1 MPGRSSSHV
10 WDCLRGLLLLPRR
23 ADCALHTTGRR
34 TEFLFSSGFRRPNF
48 VSASAQPGNGS
59 DCCLWAGIDSGCQG
73 VKSCKQHAA
82 QPPCGSGLPPGPAP
96 PPAQKGLNVQQMRD
110 IKAALQGKTVRADGT
125 VDHSS
130 QATTPHLKLFAVTY
144 HNQLQTL
151 GESKVLIDDGY
162 LDGISFWIGGP
173 AQREI
178 SANLTS
184 LVAELRAIV
193 PRDFPVF
200 TGGYITYSSIGWT
213 EPAPFY
219 DLLRQSVDMYD
230 DGRVQ
235 GFFLFAGSVLKSM
248 NSSLWQKW
256 DLPGHLEMDYFPH
269 LGTATVAV
277 TTDGHELNVANA
289 TATVVY
295 GSATHVTRKA
305 VGADGSFTFGGWVGK
320 KTKTPHTVTVAAAGY
335 RTASAAVQ
343 LEAGKTVRATVEVQR
358 L

>member
-1 MPGRSSSHV
+1 
-10 WDCLRGLLLLPRR
+10 
-23 ADCALHTTGRR
+23 
-34 TEFLFSSGFRRPNF
+34 
-48 VSASAQPGNGS
+48 
-59 DCCLWAGIDSGCQG
+59 
-73 VKSCKQHAA
+73 
-82 QPPCGSGLPPGPAP
+82 
-96 PPAQKGLNVQQMRD
+96 VQQMRD
-110 IKAALQGKTVRADGT
+110 IKAALQGKTVRVDGT

-130 QATTPHLKLFAVTY
+130 DATTPHLKLFAVTY
-144 HNQLQTL
+144 HNQLQSL
-151 GESKVLIDDGY
+151 GKSKVLIDDKL

-178 SANLTS
+178 SSNLTS

-248 NSSLWQKW
+248 NSSLWQEW
-256 DLPGHLEMDYFPH
+256 DLPGQLEMDYFPH

-277 TTDGHELNVANA
+277 TTTEQQKIANA

-320 KTKTPHTVTVAAAGY
+320 KAKTPHTVTVAAAGF

-343 LEAGKTVRATVEVQR
+343 LEAGKTVRATVKMQR